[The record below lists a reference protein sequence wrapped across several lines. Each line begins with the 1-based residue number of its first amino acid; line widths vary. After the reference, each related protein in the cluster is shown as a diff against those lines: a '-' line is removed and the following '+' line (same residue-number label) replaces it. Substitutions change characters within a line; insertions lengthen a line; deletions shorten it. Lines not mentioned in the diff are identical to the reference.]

1 MTCSGVQSRRCAE
14 LLQQCREKLALD
26 LHTATDR
33 PQDLDQQEVR
43 AARLTQVGMARVMA
57 KVLGGKLE
65 RVEGGPS

>member
-43 AARLTQVGMARVMA
+43 AAR
-57 KVLGGKLE
+57 E
-65 RVEGGPS
+65 